1 VQTEEKTLLVD
12 GGNRSA
18 GQKVVA
24 YLKKAGITSIDYL
37 IATHPDADH
46 IGGLI
51 DVLQSIPVGRVL
63 DSGLSHTSQTYL
75 DYLHVVDQKNIPLEV
90 PNVGS
95 QFTLSKGISFTI
107 LNNGNGY
114 NENNAGSIV
123 AKVTYDNVSFMLT
136 GDASIDSEQVMLSRS
151 GNLQATFLK
160 VGHHGSVTSTSQV
173 FLNAV
178 NPKVAILSYGK
189 NAYGHPN
196 ADVVNRLKNKK
207 VKLYSTY
214 QSEDIVVLTDGS
226 TYTMNA
232 TPWTGTGSGGTTSP
246 QPSEPTPP
254 TTTGK
259 IDITGLDLGSDI
271 VTIKNIDSKDIK
283 MDGWKLVSV
292 EGNQTFYF
300 PTGYVLKKGATVKI
314 VSGRNA
320 KHNPP
325 SQLLW
330 TTGNIWNNSGDSAVL
345 YDPQGK
351 VIDKLAK

>member
-1 VQTEEKTLLVD
+1 SYLAGKTLNTIVLGGKVAISDAALQGLGYDTPGQLTVHFIDVGQGDSILVQTEEKTLLVD

-123 AKVTYDNVSFMLT
+123 AKVTR
-136 GDASIDSEQVMLSRS
+136 SEEHTSELQSRE
-151 GNLQATFLK
+151 NLVCRLLLEKKNYGLPHGRATK
-160 VGHHGSVTSTSQV
+160 HGH
-173 FLNAV
+173 AV
-178 NPKVAILSYGK
+178 
-189 NAYGHPN
+189 
-196 ADVVNRLKNKK
+196 R
-207 VKLYSTY
+207 KLLEAFHT
-214 QSEDIVVLTDGS
+214 
-226 TYTMNA
+226 A
-232 TPWTGTGSGGTTSP
+232 AWGTCS
-246 QPSEPTPP
+246 
-254 TTTGK
+254 
-259 IDITGLDLGSDI
+259 
-271 VTIKNIDSKDIK
+271 
-283 MDGWKLVSV
+283 
-292 EGNQTFYF
+292 
-300 PTGYVLKKGATVKI
+300 
-314 VSGRNA
+314 
-320 KHNPP
+320 
-325 SQLLW
+325 
-330 TTGNIWNNSGDSAVL
+330 
-345 YDPQGK
+345 
-351 VIDKLAK
+351 